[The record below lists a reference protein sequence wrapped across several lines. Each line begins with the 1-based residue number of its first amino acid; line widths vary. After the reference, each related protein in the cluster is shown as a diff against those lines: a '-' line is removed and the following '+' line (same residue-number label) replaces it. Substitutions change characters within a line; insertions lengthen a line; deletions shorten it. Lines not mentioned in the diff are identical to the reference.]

1 MMTALSTSAA
11 RRRRHHAGHDEE
23 HENHERWLLTYA
35 DLITLLLAL
44 FMMLYAMSVLDL
56 KKYEAFQEAFTQG
69 MGKHVHSFPGKGDP
83 PNGQKL
89 ATKPG
94 ANIGTPDPSPSPAS
108 LQLKPQLDA
117 TELSKLKEKIEE
129 EIALTGLK
137 GQLDVDLDP
146 RGLVVNVVSGVLFS
160 SGQASLTT
168 NGERLLDA
176 LGAIFQ
182 TMGNPLVIEGHT
194 DNVPISSAQ
203 FPSNWEL
210 STTRAT
216 AVLRDLVSRDHLSG
230 SRMSA
235 SGYADTKPR
244 ASNATAAGRA
254 KNRRVDIVVIAAPP
268 KAHPKP
274 ATTPTVATTASPKA
288 SSKASSKVSASAG
301 PTARP
306 SATPATSH

>member
-1 MMTALSTSAA
+1 MTAIA
-11 RRRRHHAGHDEE
+11 RRRRHHAVHEEE

-117 TELSKLKEKIEE
+117 TELAKLKEKIEQ
-129 EIALTGLK
+129 EIAVTGLK
-137 GQLDVDLDP
+137 GELDVSLDP
-146 RGLVVNVVSGVLFS
+146 RGLVVNVVSGVLFK
-160 SGQASLTT
+160 SGDATVTS
-168 NGERLLDA
+168 NGQHLLDA

-182 TMGNPLVIEGHT
+182 TMGNPLVVEGHT
-194 DNVPISSAQ
+194 DNVPISSAR

-210 STTRAT
+210 STARAT
-216 AVLRDLVSRDHLSG
+216 AVLRDLVSRDHLSA

-244 ASNATAAGRA
+244 ASNDTIDGRA

-268 KAHPKP
+268 KQHP
-274 ATTPTVATTASPKA
+274 ATSTHPTP
-288 SSKASSKVSASAG
+288 SASTA
-301 PTARP
+301 PNARP
-306 SATPATSH
+306 SATPGAGH